1 MLSATKN
8 QSIRNGVIQ
17 MKLSELA
24 VGKEY
29 AIVPSW
35 TYSSKSAR
43 DVNSVRENDV
53 VKATL
58 LELTKYEY
66 QPSQR
71 QQNTTGFRKAEAG
84 NRSVGV
90 LVKGVDNNGSEF
102 YWTSRLA
109 DIVAEWSVL
118 EPQWNNKKLQ
128 QEEQERIQ
136 QEKQNRVRE
145 LRRKVD
151 EEVNRSRNSVLAS
164 AKELLGANTFVDVN
178 TSGYDEDYRA
188 VVSLSLSE
196 FERLIEMSYEGKA
209 VIG

>member
-1 MLSATKN
+1 
-8 QSIRNGVIQ
+8 

-24 VGKEY
+24 VGKDY

-35 TYSSKSAR
+35 TYSSKNAR
-43 DVNSVRENDV
+43 DVNTVRENDV

-66 QPSQR
+66 EPSQR
-71 QQNTTGFRKAEAG
+71 RQDSTGFKKAQAG

-90 LVKGVDNNGSEF
+90 LVKGIDNSGAEF

-118 EPQWNNKKLQ
+118 EPKWNTKKLE

-136 QEKQNRVRE
+136 NEKQNRVRE

-151 EEVNRSRNSVLAS
+151 EEINRSRNSVLAS
-164 AKELLGANTFVDVN
+164 AKELLGANTFVDVD
-178 TSGYDEDYRA
+178 SKGYDEDYRA

-196 FERLIEMSYEGKA
+196 FERLIELSYEGKA

>member
-1 MLSATKN
+1 
-8 QSIRNGVIQ
+8 
-17 MKLSELA
+17 MKLSELT

-35 TYSSKSAR
+35 TYSSKNAR
-43 DVNSVRENDV
+43 DINTVRENDV

-66 QPSQR
+66 EPSQR
-71 QQNTTGFRKAEAG
+71 RDNTTGFRKAQAG

-90 LVKGVDNNGSEF
+90 LVKGVDNNGGDI

-118 EPQWNNKKLQ
+118 EPKWSAKKIE

-136 QEKQNRVRE
+136 NEKQNRVRE
-145 LRRKVD
+145 LRRRVD
-151 EEVNRSRNSVLAS
+151 EEINRSRNSILAS
-164 AKELLGANTFVDVN
+164 AKELLGANTFVDVD
-178 TSGYDEDYRA
+178 SKGYDEDYRA
-188 VVSLSLSE
+188 VVSLSLAE
-196 FERLIEMSYEGKA
+196 FERLIELSYEGKA

>member
-1 MLSATKN
+1 
-8 QSIRNGVIQ
+8 

-24 VGKEY
+24 VGKDY

-35 TYSSKSAR
+35 TYSSKNAR
-43 DVNSVRENDV
+43 DVNTVRENDV

-66 QPSQR
+66 EPSQR
-71 QQNTTGFRKAEAG
+71 RQDSTGFKKAQAG

-90 LVKGVDNNGSEF
+90 LVKGIDNSGAEF

-118 EPQWNNKKLQ
+118 EPKWSAKKTE

-136 QEKQNRVRE
+136 NEKQNRVRE

-151 EEVNRSRNSVLAS
+151 EEINRSRNSVLAS
-164 AKELLGANTFVDVN
+164 AKELLGANTFVDVD
-178 TSGYDEDYRA
+178 SKGYDEDYRA

-196 FERLIEMSYEGKA
+196 FERLIELSYEGKA